1 MSTGELDVVGV
12 GNAIVDVVART
23 GDEFLARHGLIKG
36 SMRLIDEG
44 EAQALYKA
52 MPTAQET
59 SGGSAANT
67 MAGVASLGGQ
77 PAYIGRVRRD
87 QLGEIFC
94 HDLRTVGVQ
103 LAVSAAASGPATA
116 RCLILVTPDA
126 QRTLN
131 TYLGACVDLGPED
144 IDEAL
149 VRRGKITFL
158 EGYLWDRPRAKEAF
172 LHAARLAASAGRQ
185 VALSLSDSFC
195 VDRHRESFL
204 ELVRHHVDILFANE
218 DEIKSLYQTDSFE
231 QAAQHARAQT
241 GLAVLTRGA
250 RGSVLISGND
260 EVEIAAEPLA
270 RLVDTTGAGDLYAAG
285 VLFGMTHGYSLAE
298 SGRRGAIAAAEVIS
312 HYGARPETQLAAL
325 TQRALH
331 PAVDPRVADPRVP

>member
-23 GDEFLARHGLIKG
+23 GDEFLAHHGLIKG
-36 SMRLIDEG
+36 AMRLIDET
-44 EAQALYKA
+44 EADALYKA
-52 MPTAQET
+52 MAPAQET

-67 MAGVASLGGQ
+67 IAGVASLGGK

-94 HDLRTVGVQ
+94 HDLRAIGVH
-103 LAVSAAASGPATA
+103 LAVPAASSGPPTA
-116 RCLILVTPDA
+116 RCLILVTPDGE
-126 QRTLN
+126 RTLN
-131 TYLGACVDLGPED
+131 TYLGACVDLSPED

-149 VRRGKITFL
+149 IRRAQITYL

-172 LHAARLAASAGRQ
+172 LRAARVASAAGRQ

-204 ELVRHHVDILFANE
+204 ELVSHHVDILFANE
-218 DEIKSLYQTDSFE
+218 SEIKSLYQTDSFE
-231 QAAQHARAQT
+231 TAAQCARSQT

-250 RGSVLISGND
+250 RGSVLISGSEQI
-260 EVEIAAEPLA
+260 EVAAEPLSQV
-270 RLVDTTGAGDLYAAG
+270 VDTTGAGDLYAAG
-285 VLFGMTHGYSLAE
+285 VLFGMTHGHSLGE
-298 SGRRGAIAAAEVIS
+298 SGRRGAIAAAEVIG
-312 HYGARPETQLAAL
+312 HYGARPETQLAEL
-325 TQRALH
+325 TRRTLH
-331 PAVDPRVADPRVP
+331 PPAP

>member
-1 MSTGELDVVGV
+1 MSSGELDVVGV

-23 GDEFLARHGLIKG
+23 DDEFLARHSLIKG
-36 SMRLIDEG
+36 AMRLIDEA
-44 EAQALYKA
+44 EAQSLYKA
-52 MPTAQET
+52 MAPAQET

-67 MAGVASLGGQ
+67 MAGVASLGGR

-94 HDLRTVGVQ
+94 HDLRAIGVQ
-103 LAVSAAASGPATA
+103 LAVSAAGAGAPTA

-126 QRTLN
+126 QRTMN

-144 IDEAL
+144 IDEDL
-149 VRRGKITFL
+149 VRRGKVTYL

-172 LHAARLAASAGRQ
+172 LHAARVAASAGRQ

-204 ELVRHHVDILFANE
+204 ELVSHHVDILFANE
-218 DEIKSLYQTDSFE
+218 GEIKSLYQTDSFE
-231 QAAQHARAQT
+231 TAARRAREHT
-241 GLAVLTRGA
+241 SLAVLTRGP
-250 RGSVLISGND
+250 RGSVLIAGA
-260 EVEIAAEPLA
+260 EQVEIAAQPLA
-270 RLVDTTGAGDLYAAG
+270 RVVDTTGAGDLYAAG
-285 VLFGMTHGYSLAE
+285 VLFGMTHGESLAE

-312 HYGARPETQLAAL
+312 HYGARPEARLAEL
-325 TQRALH
+325 TQRAPH
-331 PAVDPRVADPRVP
+331 PL